1 MRYSTGVIDS
11 LNKIF
16 SGITFGCVN
25 ETNQMLKKIV
35 NEGRVNLSRF
45 RSTFLNNIFQDEY
58 AIIYSI
64 VADKGIDTLTESMIG
79 VILRNN
85 IDLVLDSPY
94 VDLSRMFGGSLGSA
108 EHTPTDEEKAEVI
121 ISYVLDREKE
131 FSNTYVTE
139 EEYNSAVIV
148 FIDWFKEQF
157 MLDIC
162 QNMTLVM
169 SDEGLTERIPGKRKR
184 IWKGS
189 SDAKEYYSSKV
200 KILESLTEAKASES
214 LVIDSNWLAQRDST
228 SGRNKNQRLMKL
240 GIKEIDDYIGWM
252 RRGNMLG
259 ILGPP
264 KGGKTSLSNYL
275 VSNALDAGLNVVV
288 IPLEGTKEEW
298 LSKQKA
304 LRIKKDYDISLSSK
318 VILELD
324 FDGKEKDKEKIE
336 ITKGDE
342 ILEVEKGNI
351 RKIVNATEIKMA
363 VDEKLGR
370 LSFLDNAIYL
380 ENFEEELDNHY
391 KKCNPF
397 DVIVIDS
404 IVNMSSLSN
413 MRKTEC
419 ISNAYMVVKRYISK
433 VMKVPAMCIAP
444 AQLKQDSVDYLR
456 NHPEAT
462 IEDTDGGESAETIRT
477 PDEIIGIFS
486 TKVERDAGMCKLYH
500 VASRHSANFPDFY
513 CGSDLKCSY
522 FYSRPELNE

>member
-1 MRYSTGVIDS
+1 MRYSTGIIES
-11 LNKIF
+11 LNKMF
-16 SGITFGCVN
+16 SGITYGCVDKN
-25 ETNQMLKKIV
+25 NPMLKKIV
-35 NEGRVNLSRF
+35 SESRINLARF

-64 VADKGIDTLTESMIG
+64 VVDKNIDILTESMVE

-85 IDLVLDSPY
+85 MDLILDSPY
-94 VDLSRMFGGSLGSA
+94 VDLGRMLGGSIGSI
-108 EHTPTDEEKAEVI
+108 EHAPTDEEKAEVI
-121 ISYVLDREKE
+121 INFVLEKERE

-148 FIDWFKEQF
+148 FKDWFKEQY
-157 MLDIC
+157 MLEIS

-169 SDEGLTERIPGKRKR
+169 SDDGLTERIPGKRKR

-189 SDAKEYYSSKV
+189 NDAREYYNSKV
-200 KILESLTEAKASES
+200 KMLDNLTDAKASES
-214 LVIDSNWLAQRDST
+214 TVINNEWLASRDSL

-264 KGGKTSLSNYL
+264 KGGKTSLSNFL
-275 VSNALDAGLNVVV
+275 VSEALDAGLNVLV

-324 FDGKEKDKEKIE
+324 FDGKEKDDEKIE
-336 ITKGDE
+336 VIKGDD

-363 VDEKLGR
+363 IDEKLGR
-370 LSFLDNAIYL
+370 LSFLDNAIYMETL
-380 ENFEEELDNHY
+380 EDEMNEHY
-391 KKCNPF
+391 NKCNPF
-397 DVIVIDS
+397 DVVVIDS
-404 IVNMSSLSN
+404 IVNIGSLSS
-413 MRKTEC
+413 MSKSER
-419 ISNAYMVVKRYISK
+419 ISNTYMNVKRFISK
-433 VMKVPAMCIAP
+433 KMKLPALCIAP
-444 AQLKQDSVDYLR
+444 AQLKQESVDFLR
-456 NHPEAT
+456 KHPEAT

-477 PDEIIGIFS
+477 PDEVIGIFS
-486 TKVERDAGMCKLYH
+486 SKVEREAGICKLYH
-500 VASRHSANFPDFY
+500 VASRHSANFPDFF

-522 FYSRPELNE
+522 FYSKPELNE